1 MTFMDA
7 RRRRYSWN
15 LLFCSMVFYSTLLGL
30 SAAQANILGNMQ
42 TFSPIPDS
50 LFFENMH
57 SSKTLRKNHFN
68 LGFYSSYVRNEL
80 SAYDNLTTQNYVNYK
95 DYSVTFDFVAAWGV
109 TDSFELFYAIPG
121 FITQKPDSGQFQ
133 NNYISDGVNTH
144 RPGLKYDISQDP
156 TGGFA
161 IVASVDFPVTSNDPY
176 TGTEADPIYNLE
188 LAYDVRN
195 KVDAFGFNLGYRLRS
210 PGNLPSN
217 SPYFFP
223 LQDQII
229 ASAAYV
235 TALNTDHRYHFEL
248 FGAMAADKDPH
259 NKLQHV
265 SALEGLLAYKQRIHK
280 GLWAHL
286 GATGEIL
293 PKGLAPQF
301 RIYAGVNWFFGL
313 EGNKDQATDTGA
325 PLDVSP
331 SEIQL
336 GRGGRKT
343 VDVTGGQPPYRY
355 SLTQSFGKF
364 NSSSRTYTAPKGS
377 GTTELIVEDSAGT
390 RVFVPIRVDVEE
402 ETASSIVADPSF
414 IEMYEGGEAGITV
427 TGGADP
433 LTYKLS
439 RSFGEFESSSM
450 TYFAPA
456 EPGEVDLLI
465 TDSVGQRKYVHIKVI
480 PVPKASREFVIKD
493 LQFIFNT
500 DQLTKKSRKILDANI
515 AKLRGEKIKRMVVA
529 GHTDSIGKDA
539 YNLSLSRKRAKAVGL
554 ALHRELG
561 IDIKNIQAVGYGESR
576 PIATNKTDAGR
587 QTNRRVELK
596 LYY

>member
-1 MTFMDA
+1 MTFKDV
-7 RRRRYSWN
+7 RRSSGWN
-15 LLFCSMVFYSTLLGL
+15 FLFWTLLVV
-30 SAAQANILGNMQ
+30 SSVAQANMLGNMQ

-50 LFFENMH
+50 LFFENVH

-68 LGFYSSYVRNEL
+68 LGFYTSYVRNEL
-80 SAYDNLTTQNYVNYK
+80 SAYDNLATQNFVNYK

-109 TDSFELFYAIPG
+109 TDSLQLFYALPG
-121 FITQKPDSGQFQ
+121 FITQKPDAGQFQ
-133 NNYISDGVNTH
+133 NNYISDGINTH
-144 RPGLKYDISQDP
+144 RPGIKYDISQSA

-161 IVASVDFPVTSNDPY
+161 VIGSVDFPVTKNDPY

-195 KVDAFGFNLGYRLRS
+195 KVDAYGFNVGYRFRS
-210 PGNLPSN
+210 PGNLPTN

-235 TALNTDHRYHFEL
+235 TALNTNHRYHFEL

-265 SALEGLLAYKQRIHK
+265 SALEGLFAYKQRIHK
-280 GLWAHL
+280 GLWGHL
-286 GATGEIL
+286 GATAEIL

-301 RIYAGVNWFFGL
+301 RLYAGVNWFFGI
-313 EGNKDQATDTGA
+313 ESNKDSAVDSGV
-325 PLDVSP
+325 PLAVTP
-331 SEIQL
+331 SEINL
-336 GRGGRKT
+336 GRNGRST
-343 VDVTGGQPPYRY
+343 VDVTGGTPPYKY

-364 NSSSRTYTAPKGS
+364 SSTTRTYTAPKGS
-377 GTTELIVEDSAGT
+377 GTTELVVEDSAGT
-390 RVFVPIRVDVEE
+390 RLLVPIRVDVQEE
-402 ETASSIVADPSF
+402 MASMIQVEPSF

-427 TGGADP
+427 SGGADP

-439 RSFGEFESSSM
+439 RAFGEFDSSSM

-456 EPGEVDLLI
+456 QIGEVDLLI
-465 TDSVGQRKYVHIKVI
+465 TDSAGQRKYVRIQVI
-480 PVPKASREFVIKD
+480 PVPKANKEIVIKN
-493 LQFIFNT
+493 LQFKFNS
-500 DQLTKKSRKILDANI
+500 DELTAKSKKILNDNI

-539 YNLSLSRKRAKAVGL
+539 YNLTLSRKRAKAVSL
-554 ALHRELG
+554 ALHRDLG
-561 IDIKNIQAVGYGESR
+561 IELKNIQAVGYGESR
-576 PIATNKTDAGR
+576 PVATNKTDAGR
-587 QTNRRVELK
+587 QANRRVELK

>member
-7 RRRRYSWN
+7 RRRGWFLN
-15 LLFCSMVFYSTLLGL
+15 FLFLVVFAGGS
-30 SAAQANILGNMQ
+30 SAHANMLGNMQ

-80 SAYDNLTTQNYVNYK
+80 SAYDNLATQNFVNYK

-109 TDSFELFYAIPG
+109 TDSIELFYAIPG

-144 RPGLKYDISQDP
+144 RPGIKYDISQDP
-156 TGGFA
+156 NGGFA
-161 IVASVDFPVTSNDPY
+161 VVGSVDFPVTSNDPF

-195 KVDAFGFNLGYRLRS
+195 KVDAYGFNVGYRFRS
-210 PGNLPSN
+210 PGNLPTN

-223 LQDQII
+223 LNDQII
-229 ASAAYV
+229 ASAGYV

-265 SALEGLLAYKQRIHK
+265 SALEGLVAYKQRIHK
-280 GLWAHL
+280 GLWGHI

-313 EGNKDQATDTGA
+313 EGNKDQATDTGV
-325 PLDVSP
+325 PLAVSP
-331 SEIQL
+331 TEIQL
-336 GRGGRKT
+336 GRNGRST
-343 VDVTGGQPPYRY
+343 VDVTGGVPPYNY
-355 SLTQSFGKF
+355 SLTQAFGKF
-364 NSSSRTYTAPKGS
+364 NSSTRTYVAPKGS
-377 GTTELIVEDSAGT
+377 GTTELVVEDSNGA
-390 RVFVPIRVDVEE
+390 RVLVPIRVDVQEE
-402 ETASSIVADPSF
+402 SASMIVAEPSY
-414 IEMYEGGEAGITV
+414 IEMYEGGEAGLTV
-427 TGGADP
+427 SGGADP

-439 RSFGEFESSSM
+439 RSFGEFDSSSM

-456 EPGEVDLLI
+456 QPGEVDLTI
-465 TDSVGQRKYVHIKVI
+465 TDSAGQRKYVHIKVI
-480 PVPKASREFVIKD
+480 PVPKASKEIVIKN
-493 LQFIFNT
+493 LQFKFNT
-500 DQLTKKSRKILDANI
+500 DELTNKSKKILDANI
-515 AKLRGEKIKRMVVA
+515 AKLQGEKIKRMVVA

-539 YNLSLSRKRAKAVGL
+539 YNLTLSRKRAKAVSL
-554 ALHRELG
+554 ALHRQLG
-561 IDIKNIQAVGYGESR
+561 IEIKNIQAVGYGESR
-576 PIATNKTDAGR
+576 PVATNKTDAGR
-587 QTNRRVELK
+587 QANRRVELK
-596 LYY
+596 LYF